1 MASAKEEG
9 ARSNRKQP
17 RWLACWLAYLGSQQ
31 ASARWG
37 PATSERQRGGG
48 ELRWRGKEGEAGSN
62 SSASVLKRA
71 SSERIGDAL
80 NPSSYSYV
88 IPWTPLSHPH
98 ICYI

>member
-80 NPSSYSYV
+80 KGKP
-88 IPWTPLSHPH
+88 TCLCGLSGKSIDVGLPF
-98 ICYI
+98 